1 MITVHAMAPVAE
13 QTLQA
18 PPPAPGLPGFSAVAV
33 VLMILSVMLVLWKRR
48 RGAGGYRRT
57 VGGAAMGNALI
68 DLNAIY
74 QPHHA
79 NAAVICKLEEE
90 EERDEAGE
98 GPTPWTPPPRPRMR
112 VYREDGPPN

>member
-1 MITVHAMAPVAE
+1 MAPVAE
-13 QTLQA
+13 QAVQA

-33 VLMILSVMLVLWKRR
+33 VLMLLSLMLVLWRRR
-48 RGAGGYRRT
+48 RGTSGYRRT
-57 VGGAAMGNALI
+57 IGGSAMGNALI

-98 GPTPWTPPPRPRMR
+98 GPTPWTPPTPKQRAP
-112 VYREDGPPN
+112 YRTDGGEPLN